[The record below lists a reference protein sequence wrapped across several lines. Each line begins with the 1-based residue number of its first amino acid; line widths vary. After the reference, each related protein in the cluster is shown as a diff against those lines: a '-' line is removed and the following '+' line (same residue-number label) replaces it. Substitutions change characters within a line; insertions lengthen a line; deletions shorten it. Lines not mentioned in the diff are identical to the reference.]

1 MRLLPR
7 LIACTALLACSLPAT
22 AGKTCFTNQKV
33 VQVNTGYVDMSFGAD
48 NGDAVY
54 FKLSNGQTFPMNNS
68 FNLDWP
74 RGQALHRVLL
84 LAMVGGYRITGYDH
98 WGYGG
103 TCDDID
109 EIVIVP

>member
-7 LIACTALLACSLPAT
+7 LIACTTLLAAATPAL
-22 AGKTCFTNQKV
+22 AGMKCFENQKV
-33 VQVNTGYVDMSFGAD
+33 TQINSGYVEMSFGAD

-54 FKLSNGQTFPMNNS
+54 FKLSNGKTYPLNNG

-84 LAMVGGYRITGYDH
+84 LAMIGGYRITGYDH
-98 WGYGG
+98 FGWGG